1 MVETTQNLVILFSD
15 MTGSVHLYETLGD
28 LAAKEIVNRVIQ
40 ILQEEVIRSKGIP
53 LRTLGDELMASF
65 QEIGPAFEA
74 SKAMHERVALIGS
87 PRAGMPPVAI
97 HVGIHWGQVIDDGTN
112 LFGDAVNVAARMR
125 SLAKAGQTLTTGQT
139 IETLGPWP
147 GLTTR
152 HVTHTMV
159 KGRYEKL
166 DVYEVVWHFEDL
178 TQSLPLPSTSAT
190 GDDLEMI
197 LKLGDLELRVGSRKP
212 VVSMGRSDQND
223 LVVPLDCVS
232 RVHARI
238 ELRRGKFVLVDQS
251 TNGTYLTTSA
261 QKDVHLHMDELP
273 LEGHGVIMLGKKPDK
288 HAKEKIVFAVRTTTR

>member
-1 MVETTQNLVILFSD
+1 
-15 MTGSVHLYETLGD
+15 
-28 LAAKEIVNRVIQ
+28 
-40 ILQEEVIRSKGIP
+40 
-53 LRTLGDELMASF
+53 
-65 QEIGPAFEA
+65 
-74 SKAMHERVALIGS
+74 MHERVALIGS